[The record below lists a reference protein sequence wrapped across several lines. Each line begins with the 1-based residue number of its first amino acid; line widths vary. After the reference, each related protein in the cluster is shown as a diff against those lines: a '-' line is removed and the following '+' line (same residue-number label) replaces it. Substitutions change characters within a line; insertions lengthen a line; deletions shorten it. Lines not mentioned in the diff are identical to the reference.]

1 MNLHAIAAPL
11 VGVINQNVVG
21 DLVTNQGYTTD
32 AAGRRTPTLVATAG
46 VRMQVQ
52 ALSGPE
58 LAQLDGLNIQGV
70 KRGVYLYGDVQGV
83 NRPEAKGGDLLRFG
97 GREWLVVAVLET
109 WGEAEWCKVAVTL
122 QSVLPPGEPEE

>member
-11 VGVINQNVVG
+11 VGVVNPNVVG

-32 AAGRRTPTLVATAG
+32 DAGRRTPALVTTPG

-52 ALSGPE
+52 ALTGPE
-58 LAQLDGLNIQGV
+58 LAQIDGLNIQGI

-83 NRPEAKGGDLLRFG
+83 SRPEAKGGDLLRFS
-97 GREWLVVAVLET
+97 GREWLVIAVLET
-109 WGEAEWCKVAVTL
+109 WGEAEWCKVAVVL
-122 QSVLPPGEPEE
+122 QGVLGG